1 MSEGYRASLQ
11 RKRLFGLLITASS
24 LKTLI
29 LMSLIQSNA
38 HADTL
43 HSSFKYY
50 KTAQEGGVG
59 YQMYNYI
66 QSIGQRMDTLN
77 SKLGETLIDLLKEG
91 ATSLE
96 ALIVLMLTVAK
107 PDFL

>member
-24 LKTLI
+24 LETLI

-50 KTAQEGGVG
+50 KTAQEEKGGRAG

-66 QSIGQRMDTLN
+66 QSIGQRMGHT
-77 SKLGETLIDLLKEG
+77 
-91 ATSLE
+91 
-96 ALIVLMLTVAK
+96 
-107 PDFL
+107 